1 MPNLMNK
8 RQVGVFLGL
17 HPESVMR
24 LVRKGDFPPPLKL
37 GSGSRGHCRWSA
49 EIVER
54 WLAERLQ
61 KARAGGA
68 P

>member
-1 MPNLMNK
+1 MTILMSK
-8 RQVGVFLGL
+8 RDVGALLKL
-17 HPESVMR
+17 HPESIMR
-24 LVRKGDFPPPLKL
+24 LVREDDFPAPMKL

>member
-1 MPNLMNK
+1 MTILFTK
-8 RQVGVFLGL
+8 QQVAERLSC
-17 HPESVMR
+17 HPETVMR
-24 LVRKGDFPPPLKL
+24 LVREGDFPPPMKL